1 VLLARIF
8 RSLVYYTVI
17 VPVTVW
23 YGGLAIIAGLLRVRY
38 REGGIYD
45 YVQRGWARSLMWA
58 AGTPVTMV
66 GFERVPRDRA
76 VVYAANHQSWFD
88 ILALGGTVP
97 GTIRFVAKME
107 MASIPLLGQA
117 MRAAGHIYIDRQ
129 NRAQAIEAYKEVA
142 GVIRQGLNT
151 VVFPEGTRSRTG
163 ALQPFKKGPF
173 VLALAA
179 QVPVVP
185 VYCAGTFDILPKA
198 RLILRPHRITLLFG
212 DPIETAGLTYED
224 RHVLMEQ
231 TRAAIERLRAAS
243 DDAQRVDVAWASR

>member
-8 RSLVYYTVI
+8 RSLLYYVTI
-17 VPVTVW
+17 VPLTAW
-23 YGGLAIIAGLLRVRY
+23 YGGLAILAGLLRVRY

-45 YVQRGWARSLMWA
+45 YVQRGWARSLLRM

-66 GFERVPRDRA
+66 GFERVPRGRP

-129 NRAQAIEAYKEVA
+129 NRAQALEAYEEVA
-142 GVIRQGLNT
+142 GVIRSGYNT

-198 RLILRPHRITLLFG
+198 HVLLRPHPITLLFG
-212 DPIETAGLTYED
+212 DPIETAGMTYQD
-224 RHVLMEQ
+224 RHTLMER
-231 TRAAIERLRAAS
+231 TRAAVEALRAQS
-243 DDAQRVDVAWASR
+243 DDAAR